1 MPVVSGLW
9 MLRDVFVNLYYAAA
23 VPDQPRGPWV
33 LTDTMSGL
41 ADKTQRHAVEV
52 FGTTPPVAI
61 LLTHGHFDHVGALPG
76 LLRA

>member
-1 MPVVSGLW
+1 MST
-9 MLRDVFVNLYYAAA
+9 NYKTALYYAAA

-33 LTDTMSGL
+33 LTDTVPGS
-41 ADKTQRHAVEV
+41 ADKIQRHADEV

-76 LLRA
+76 LLRS